1 MLKRIWLVAMLMTW
15 AAAVY
20 AAGGAASSETLTLRF
35 KNEAGQWVTLNQP
48 GVLYLVDFWTIGCR
62 PCLMEMPELISLE
75 DEFENDPR
83 VRFVSVD
90 TEARSAATARK
101 QLESHGIRPNRL
113 FIDADGWFNRLQIE
127 SWPTKLLIRDGKV
140 LRVTSGAF
148 PRGNADHWR
157 DEIRAFLKTR

>member
-1 MLKRIWLVAMLMTW
+1 MLKRIWLLAMLMTL

-20 AAGGAASSETLTLRF
+20 ATGGAASSETLTLRF

-62 PCLMEMPELISLE
+62 PCLIEMPELISLE
-75 DEFENDPR
+75 DEFENDSR
-83 VRFVSVD
+83 VQFISVD
-90 TEARSAATARK
+90 TEARSAATVRK

-127 SWPTKLLIRDGKV
+127 SWPSKLLIRDGKV
-140 LRVTSGAF
+140 LRVASGAF
-148 PRGNADHWR
+148 PRGNAEHWR
-157 DEIRAFLKTR
+157 EEIRAFLKTR